1 VIAMRIT
8 ITIPDKLNENLKRTA
23 ANRGMSVSALVSE
36 AVEHYLI
43 VQRRRALGEKVLAL
57 AGKVHVAED
66 IYDQIEEGRRD
77 DRT

>member
-1 VIAMRIT
+1 MRIT
-8 ITIPDKLNENLKRTA
+8 INVPDKLSENLKRAA
-23 ANRGMSVSALVSE
+23 ANRGISVSSLVTE

-43 VQRRRALGEKVLAL
+43 IQRRRSLGEKVLAL

-66 IYDQIEEGRRD
+66 IYDQIEEGRKD

>member
-1 VIAMRIT
+1 MRIT
-8 ITIPDKLNENLKRTA
+8 ISIPDKLRENLKRA
-23 ANRGMSVSALVSE
+23 ATNRGISVSSLVSE

-57 AGKVHVAED
+57 VGKVHVSED
-66 IYDQIEEGRRD
+66 IYDQIDEGRRD